1 MIRDEIVTR
10 SLVGAIEKY
19 EQTLMTRCFYTER
32 DLITQRLTT
41 RKDVFKSSHLLVLL
55 Q

>member
-19 EQTLMTRCFYTER
+19 EQTLMGAFI
-32 DLITQRLTT
+32 L
-41 RKDVFKSSHLLVLL
+41 DVI
-55 Q
+55 